1 LCIESEVEPKFSMP
15 SARKPKRR
23 TGEIIKGD
31 GPISDPVLRFNVE
44 FYFATIDKLLSALK
58 ERFEDFF
65 EVVSMFDIL
74 SPVHFFDK
82 DINEK
87 VGALGKRFEE
97 DLSVSP
103 SDLCIEYDLFRNV
116 LKTIGLNSEL
126 ANPRNTYQFFSA
138 LILTSHVLILPLCT
152 KFF

>member
-1 LCIESEVEPKFSMP
+1 MDQY
-15 SARKPKRR
+15 R
-23 TGEIIKGD
+23 TTLWDLKLSCTLQQLI
-31 GPISDPVLRFNVE
+31 
-44 FYFATIDKLLSALK
+44 KLLSTLK

-87 VGALGKRFEE
+87 VEE

-152 KFF
+152 NFFLLFLWVVRLPKDHSVFWRELKVTIVVLWDRSGCRN

>member
-1 LCIESEVEPKFSMP
+1 MQQLI
-15 SARKPKRR
+15 
-23 TGEIIKGD
+23 
-31 GPISDPVLRFNVE
+31 
-44 FYFATIDKLLSALK
+44 KLLSTLK

-74 SPVHFFDK
+74 SPVHFFEK

-87 VGALGKRFEE
+87 VEALGTRFEE

-103 SDLCIEYDLFRNV
+103 SDLCIEYDLFRNA

-126 ANPRNTYQFFSA
+126 ESPEIPTSFA
-138 LILTSHVLILPLCT
+138 LQ
-152 KFF
+152 